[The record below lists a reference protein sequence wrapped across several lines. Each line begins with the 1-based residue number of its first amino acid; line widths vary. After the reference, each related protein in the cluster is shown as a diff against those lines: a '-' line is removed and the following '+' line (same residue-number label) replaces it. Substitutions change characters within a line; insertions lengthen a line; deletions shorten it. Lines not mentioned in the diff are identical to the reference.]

1 MSGVSAGAGG
11 TSGATA
17 CAPAT
22 VGGASAAA
30 GRSFLVATA
39 FLAGASRFLVFA
51 AFLPVAFSFRVL
63 AAFLPADLD
72 VPVRTAFFAAELRF
86 VVMGIPLVTRVIWRR
101 SYNAYLRRVQVVRL
115 AGGGSVSEDPVLRS
129 YGCSV

>member
-1 MSGVSAGAGG
+1 MSGVSATAGG
-11 TSGATA
+11 TSVGTA

-39 FLAGASRFLVFA
+39 FLAGAFRFLVFA

-63 AAFLPADLD
+63 AAFLPATLNLR
-72 VPVRTAFFAAELRF
+72 VRAIFFAAKLRF
-86 VVMGIPLVTRVIWRR
+86 VGMGIPLVTRVIWRR
-101 SYNAYLRRVQVVRL
+101 SYNA
-115 AGGGSVSEDPVLRS
+115 
-129 YGCSV
+129 